1 LDVGGGAT
9 KENVSKA
16 FQIILK
22 DPEVK
27 AILVNIFGGIMR
39 CDIIALGI
47 IAAATEM
54 KLDVPL
60 IVRLQGTNKDLGKQL
75 LESSGLNIIAADGL
89 DEAAQKAVAS
99 LKG

>member
-1 LDVGGGAT
+1 
-9 KENVSKA
+9 
-16 FQIILK
+16 
-22 DPEVK
+22 
-27 AILVNIFGGIMR
+27 MR

>member
-1 LDVGGGAT
+1 
-9 KENVSKA
+9 
-16 FQIILK
+16 
-22 DPEVK
+22 
-27 AILVNIFGGIMR
+27 MR

-75 LESSGLNIIAADGL
+75 LENSGLNIIAADGL

>member
-1 LDVGGGAT
+1 
-9 KENVSKA
+9 
-16 FQIILK
+16 
-22 DPEVK
+22 
-27 AILVNIFGGIMR
+27 
-39 CDIIALGI
+39 
-47 IAAATEM
+47 M